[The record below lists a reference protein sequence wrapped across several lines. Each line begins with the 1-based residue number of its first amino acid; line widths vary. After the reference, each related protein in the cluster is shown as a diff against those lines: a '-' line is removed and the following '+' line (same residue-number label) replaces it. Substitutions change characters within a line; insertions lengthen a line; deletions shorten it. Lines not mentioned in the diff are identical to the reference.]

1 MPLWGEPSD
10 PEVSEKSASIF
21 HGCIREDLDEN
32 SGEIAVNAEKSWRE
46 MIDLLVGM
54 NKDYGTTFG
63 SCRRSSP
70 KCQSLQF
77 RKLMR
82 KLNYFEGS
90 HEAQKGM
97 VHNVYQDSVIYD
109 LDDLDCVGYIRS
121 QSGARQHQR
130 QYQEGE
136 EGWVILVV
144 EVVTSS
150 GTGRVR
156 PANENLRRVQS
167 QPRTST
173 TRIVRNNF
181 RI

>member
-32 SGEIAVNAEKSWRE
+32 SGEIAVNAEKSWEGGESRGVGK
-46 MIDLLVGM
+46 LL
-54 NKDYGTTFG
+54 
-63 SCRRSSP
+63 S
-70 KCQSLQF
+70 
-77 RKLMR
+77 
-82 KLNYFEGS
+82 
-90 HEAQKGM
+90 
-97 VHNVYQDSVIYD
+97 
-109 LDDLDCVGYIRS
+109 S

-144 EVVTSS
+144 EVVTGS

-181 RI
+181 RKNR

>member
-32 SGEIAVNAEKSWRE
+32 SGEIAVNAEKSWR
-46 MIDLLVGM
+46 D
-54 NKDYGTTFG
+54 
-63 SCRRSSP
+63 
-70 KCQSLQF
+70 
-77 RKLMR
+77 
-82 KLNYFEGS
+82 
-90 HEAQKGM
+90 
-97 VHNVYQDSVIYD
+97 
-109 LDDLDCVGYIRS
+109 

-181 RI
+181 RQCANHRSPDASSGSTQCSPMCSPEPNDLSKESSGMRKGSVRLTKGC